1 MNLKNIMSSPEKSC
15 PGFQNWRE
23 EPILNG
29 YQPEMNHQNDT
40 FHHRQLLTNHIQ
52 K

>member
-1 MNLKNIMSSPEKSC
+1 MPRVSKLEGRTDRI
-15 PGFQNWRE
+15 G
-23 EPILNG
+23 PILNG